1 METTARDTSELV
13 RAVVTGGAGFIGS
26 TLVDRLVDDG
36 VEVLVVDDLSHGR
49 LEHLAAARGSGAMT
63 FHQIDVRAP
72 ELHEAIA
79 RFQPDVVFHLAAQVD
94 AVASVADPVADAE
107 TNVVGTVNVLAA
119 TVAAN
124 ARRVVYVSSGGAIYG
139 AAATLPANERTH
151 RHPATPYGVSK
162 SAADG
167 YLRLFKEQY
176 GLDYVSLGPSNVY
189 GPRQDATGEGGVVAV
204 FTARLLGGERPV
216 VYGGGDQ
223 TRDFVYVEDVAD
235 ACVRAARRGGGMYLN
250 ISTGIETAI
259 ADLAAKL
266 GRLATGRLVAPDY
279 GPARG
284 GDVLRSC
291 LDPSAAKRKLGWE
304 AWTDLDDGLVQTV
317 DWFRGR

>member
-1 METTARDTSELV
+1 
-13 RAVVTGGAGFIGS
+13 
-26 TLVDRLVDDG
+26 LVDRLVDDG
-36 VEVLVVDDLSHGR
+36 AEVLVVDDLSHGR
-49 LEHLAAARGSGAMT
+49 LEHLGAARRSGAMT

-72 ELHEAIA
+72 ELREAIT
-79 RFQPDVVFHLAAQVD
+79 RFEPDVVFHLAAQVD
-94 AVASVADPVADAE
+94 ALASVADPVGDAE

-119 TVAAN
+119 TVAAEV
-124 ARRVVYVSSGGAIYG
+124 RRVIYLSSGGAIFG

-167 YLRLFKEQY
+167 YLRLFKERY

-235 ACVRAARRGGGMYLN
+235 ACVRAAHRGGGMYLN
-250 ISTGIETAI
+250 ISTGVETAI
-259 ADLAAKL
+259 ADLARKV
-266 GRLATGRLVAPDY
+266 GRLATGRLIAPDY
-279 GPARG
+279 EAARD

-291 LDPSAAKRKLGWE
+291 LDPAAAKRRIGWE
-304 AWTDLDDGLVQTV
+304 PWTNLDEGLVQTV
-317 DWFRGR
+317 DWFRGRRPEVR